1 MKHILRQDIQN
12 AFVLDI
18 DGTLLRYDDAID
30 GSSNFISFLQ
40 EQNIPHVYLSN
51 TGEKTASI
59 MAAKM
64 SSILKIY
71 VNPSLICTAM
81 DYMCDTLSEEFSND
95 IWDTILV
102 IAPNELWKNKLKIGT
117 DFSTWKKP
125 YHTFTPH
132 KTCIALFSDGNVPN
146 YYENL
151 KRISELIDDG
161 VSFCAS
167 SEDETLVKMKEGK
180 VLKCPGPGM
189 FINILKKL
197 TSQDKLRCFGKGSSE
212 CMSVKALQMIK
223 SQDFYM
229 NKGWNNHQI
238 WFVGDRCDTDIR
250 AGKNQGVKT
259 CLVESGCH
267 KESDINYDVP
277 DAIASSISDLF
288 NSYKCL
294 NDSTIRRSL
303 LKFVSRIAFRSSNI
317 VGNGVIKE
325 MFRVIESQICPPPRR
340 VRSYPDMQSMD
351 SSYL

>member
-1 MKHILRQDIQN
+1 
-12 AFVLDI
+12 
-18 DGTLLRYDDAID
+18 
-30 GSSNFISFLQ
+30 
-40 EQNIPHVYLSN
+40 
-51 TGEKTASI
+51 
-59 MAAKM
+59 
-64 SSILKIY
+64 
-71 VNPSLICTAM
+71 M
-81 DYMCDTLSEEFSND
+81 DYMCDTLSEEFSI

-102 IAPNELWKNKLKIGT
+102 VAPNELWKEKLRIGT
-117 DFSTWKKP
+117 DLSTWDKSVD
-125 YHTFTPH
+125 TFTPE
-132 KTCIALFSDGNVPN
+132 KTCIALFSDGNVPD

-151 KRISELIDDG
+151 RKISELMNEG

-180 VLKCPGPGM
+180 IIKCPGPGM

-197 TSQDKLRCFGKGSSE
+197 TSQDKVRCFGKGSSE

-223 SQDFYM
+223 TQGF
-229 NKGWNNHQI
+229 NGWNNNI

-250 AGKNQGVKT
+250 AGKNQGVNT

-267 KESDINYDVP
+267 TESDIHCDIP

-317 VGNGVIKE
+317 VGNGVMKE

-340 VRSYPDMQSMD
+340 VRSYPNMQSMD
-351 SSYL
+351 SV